1 MLRVAR
7 LGLLQQLELLL
18 CGRALVQL
26 LPLLQGHAVHVRDR
40 LVVAHVDAVVQR
52 ARVVPGGAERK
63 QQVVAKRKLQVVAT
77 GATAAGGTA
86 PFGEAVAAEPGQD
99 HDVDVLH
106 VGPHAQVLRE
116 LRKGVGFSELV
127 GRSHGRAPCWR
138 KLTCR
143 LWLELCEETTQASE
157 HANLLGAVGVATA
170 RALFRLSSCLAGEL
184 SPLVHRPPNSAS
196 SCTHPPRRS
205 KAPDPKEQVKEWK
218 KQMRGEERKL
228 DRQIQSEL
236 RARLPPR
243 RGAAWLTPPLPTPEI
258 KNEETK
264 VKQSIK
270 QAAKRGDMSTAK
282 LLAKEIVRS
291 RKAVS
296 RLHTSKAQMNSVV
309 MQMQNQMGAPGR
321 PCCTTPSTPHPLPH
335 RRMPLRA
342 VGVPPAAQQKVMG
355 HMVKSTQIMGA
366 MNRLVKI
373 GDISQTMQAMQQEM
387 CKVCATPEA
396 NPNLKRRPLC
406 HGAEPP
412 PSPVRGGSH
421 GLPHTACP
429 VTFPQAGLIE
439 EMVDDSMEA
448 LDDDDDDDAAD
459 EEVDKVMQELNADTF
474 ANSSSAPTRQ
484 VQQQEAAEEDDA
496 EEEQMRARLQELR
509 G

>member
-1 MLRVAR
+1 MAGRRAGEVCCR
-7 LGLLQQLELLL
+7 LFHL
-18 CGRALVQL
+18 
-26 LPLLQGHAVHVRDR
+26 
-40 LVVAHVDAVVQR
+40 
-52 ARVVPGGAERK
+52 
-63 QQVVAKRKLQVVAT
+63 
-77 GATAAGGTA
+77 
-86 PFGEAVAAEPGQD
+86 AVAVCGWSLGGNRPS
-99 HDVDVLH
+99 L
-106 VGPHAQVLRE
+106 
-116 LRKGVGFSELV
+116 
-127 GRSHGRAPCWR
+127 
-138 KLTCR
+138 
-143 LWLELCEETTQASE
+143 SE
-157 HANLLGAVGVATA
+157 HAKLAGREELRVCHTE
-170 RALFRLSSCLAGEL
+170 RALFRRLSSCLAGEL